1 MKQADRKKLI
11 DAFNR
16 IRIREKYRLLSKRV
30 VNWLEDDKKEES
42 ANEIGT
48 YCEGCMFSYGS
59 NYCIN
64 HCLKDASKQKD
75 N

>member
-1 MKQADRKKLI
+1 M
-11 DAFNR
+11 
-16 IRIREKYRLLSKRV
+16 
-30 VNWLEDDKKEES
+30 DDKKEES

-48 YCEGCMFSYGS
+48 YCEGCIFSYGS

-64 HCLKDASKQKD
+64 HCPKDGNKQKD